1 MERTR
6 AFWMRLEKGTEQ
18 VESTMQFKNIPSAD
32 CVEELTEFCY
42 NLHPSMAASGKVGG
56 SSRDIAPGDKT
67 VGLADKPLLIQALV
81 YVEAV
86 DRLRKLSTIGAESND
101 IAEVK
106 AMLDNYVSREKMSE
120 IGFFL

>member
-1 MERTR
+1 
-6 AFWMRLEKGTEQ
+6 
-18 VESTMQFKNIPSAD
+18 MQFKNIPSAD

-106 AMLDNYVSREKMSE
+106 AMLDN
-120 IGFFL
+120 